1 MLNKLDLRSI
11 MGCPGG
17 HKHIIRSVFTNAF
30 RGILF
35 LKVFLEYDC
44 NGEKIVVAC
53 LDVIMMSDPIW

>member
-1 MLNKLDLRSI
+1 M
-11 MGCPGG
+11 PGGAG

-35 LKVFLEYDC
+35 FKVFLEYDC